1 MQKIQ
6 YKPPE
11 ILDRR
16 EVNRL
21 LSCGHSPASIAA
33 SYGMS
38 VRDVRRIVRRVGA

>member
-1 MQKIQ
+1 MQKVQ
-6 YKPPE
+6 YKPPA
-11 ILDRR
+11 ILSRR

-38 VRDVRRIVRRVGA
+38 VGDVRRAIKRVGA